1 MAQNNQ
7 KEQLVRSLL
16 LPPPVAFWRA
26 WGFQRR
32 HASSSRPRCLRTAN
46 NSLAQL
52 ERLALACPECNYQ
65 RGTNLTG
72 VDPDTG
78 KVTRLFHPR
87 RHRWQDH
94 FARDRAR
101 IVGKT
106 PEGRTTVWLLRVNT
120 GDRLRWRELLLR
132 LGLLE

>member
-1 MAQNNQ
+1 MDA
-7 KEQLVRSLL
+7 
-16 LPPPVAFWRA
+16 A
-26 WGFQRR
+26 
-32 HASSSRPRCLRTAN
+32 T
-46 NSLAQL
+46 AQL
-52 ERLALACPECNYQ
+52 ARQRAGHRCEYCRLLQEHSALRFHIEHIVAQQHGGTDDPENLALACPECNYQ
-65 RGTNLTG
+65 KGTNLTG

-78 KVTRLFHPR
+78 KVTRLFHPS

-94 FARDRAR
+94 FARDGAR

-106 PEGRTTVWLLRVNT
+106 PEGRTTVWPLRVNT

>member
-1 MAQNNQ
+1 MGSG
-7 KEQLVRSLL
+7 KSVVEKGLRY
-16 LPPPVAFWRA
+16 
-26 WGFQRR
+26 
-32 HASSSRPRCLRTAN
+32 LRTAN

-94 FARDRAR
+94 YARDGAR
-101 IVGKT
+101 LVEKIS
-106 PEGRTTVWLLRVNT
+106 EGHTIVWLLKRNA
-120 GDRLRWRELLLR
+120 GERLRWRQLLLR
-132 LGLLE
+132 LGSLE